1 MSKGR
6 QRFLAYGGLLAL
18 RPPLSS
24 PPDGTSN
31 RLTVRDVGPEQWAK
45 ELAMA
50 LLRSY
55 VNGHWVEPAD
65 EGRPVLDAVT
75 GEEVARVSST
85 GVDMAAA
92 LEYGRSA
99 GGPALRELTFHQRA
113 GLLKALG
120 SGLREH
126 RDELYALSARTGA
139 TLSDARFDVDGGLG
153 VLLSYAS
160 KARRELP
167 NDTVV
172 IEGALEPLGKSGQF
186 GGQHIMTSRPG
197 VAVQINAFNF
207 PVWGPLEKFAPA
219 FLAGLPS
226 LIKPASQTAY
236 LTVRLVEL
244 MIESGLLPE
253 GSVQLICGSAGDL
266 LDHLTE
272 QDLVSFTGSA
282 ATARQLRAHPTVVG
296 HAVRFN
302 AEADSL
308 NCSILGPDA
317 AAGSPEF
324 DLYVSQLVTE
334 MTVKAGQKCT
344 AIRRAFV
351 PVALAEQV
359 AGAVRDRLATV
370 VVGSPAE
377 ESVRMGALASLEQRD
392 EVRRSVKGLL
402 GAARLAFGDSEHVAV
417 VGADAE
423 RGAFISP
430 LLLVCDDA
438 DRAEPHEIEAFGPV
452 STIMGYATAEQV
464 IELAARGR
472 GSLAGSVVTGDTEFA
487 RRVVLG
493 TAPWHGRLLVLDRDD
508 AAESTGHGS
517 PLPPLV
523 HGGPGRAG
531 GGEEL
536 GGIRGVLH
544 YMQRTAVQA
553 SPRVLTAVT
562 GTWVPGAARSADGT
576 HPFRK
581 SLADLRP
588 GDTVV
593 AGPRRVTLAD
603 IEHFAEFTGDTFY
616 AHMDEEA
623 AKANPFFDGRV
634 AHGYLVLSFAAGLF
648 VQPDPGPVLANYGIE
663 NLRFLTPVYPGDE
676 LTVTLTCKQIIP
688 REDAGH
694 GEVRWDTDVINQHGA
709 SVAKYD
715 VLTMVAKDWPLADP
729 EG

>member
-1 MSKGR
+1 
-6 QRFLAYGGLLAL
+6 
-18 RPPLSS
+18 
-24 PPDGTSN
+24 
-31 RLTVRDVGPEQWAK
+31 
-45 ELAMA
+45 MA

-55 VNGHWVEPAD
+55 VNGHWVTPAD
-65 EGRPVLDAVT
+65 DGRPVLDAVT
-75 GEEVARVSST
+75 GDEVARVSSA
-85 GVDMAAA
+85 GVSMAAA
-92 LEYGRSA
+92 LAYGRSV

-120 SGLREH
+120 SKLREH
-126 RDELYALSARTGA
+126 REELYALSARTGA
-139 TLSDARFDVDGGLG
+139 TLADSKFDVDGGIG
-153 VLLSYAS
+153 VLLAYAS

-167 NDTVV
+167 NDTVY
-172 IEGALEPLGKSGQF
+172 IDGALEPLGKSGQF
-186 GGQHIMTSRPG
+186 AGQHIMTSRLG

-207 PVWGPLEKFAPA
+207 PVWGPLEKLAPA
-219 FLAGLPS
+219 FMAGVPS

-236 LTVRLVEL
+236 LTARLVEL
-244 MIESGLLPE
+244 ITESGLIPA
-253 GSVQLICGSAGDL
+253 GSLQLICGSAGDL

-282 ATARQLRAHPTVVG
+282 ATARQLRAHPVVVG
-296 HAVRFN
+296 RSVRFN

-317 AAGSPEF
+317 GPGSPEF
-324 DLYVSQLVTE
+324 DLYITQLVTE

-351 PVALAEQV
+351 PDQM
-359 AGAVRDRLATV
+359 AGAVADAVADLLAGV
-370 VVGSPAE
+370 VVGSPTEPA
-377 ESVRMGALASLEQRD
+377 VRMGALASLEQRE

-402 GAARLAFGDSEHVAV
+402 GAARLVFGDPEHVEVA
-417 VGADAE
+417 GADAE

-430 LLLVCDDA
+430 LLLRGDDA
-438 DRAEPHEIEAFGPV
+438 WRAEPHEIEAFGPV
-452 STIMGYATAEQV
+452 ATIMGYSSTDEV
-464 IELAARGR
+464 VELAARGL
-472 GSLAGSVVTGDTEFA
+472 GSLAGSIVTSDAEFA
-487 RRVVLG
+487 RQVVLG
-493 TAPWHGRLLVLDRDD
+493 TAAWHGRLLVLDRDD

-562 GTWVPGAARSADGT
+562 GTWVPGTARHTEGG

-593 AGPRRVTLAD
+593 AGPRQVTLAD
-603 IEHFAEFTGDTFY
+603 VEHFAEFTGDTFY

-623 AKANPFFDGRV
+623 ARANPFFDGRV

-648 VQPDPGPVLANYGIE
+648 VQPDPGPVLANYGVE

-694 GEVRWDTDVINQHGA
+694 GEVRWDADVTNKSGA

-715 VLTMVAKDWPLADP
+715 VLTMVAKQWPPA
-729 EG
+729 